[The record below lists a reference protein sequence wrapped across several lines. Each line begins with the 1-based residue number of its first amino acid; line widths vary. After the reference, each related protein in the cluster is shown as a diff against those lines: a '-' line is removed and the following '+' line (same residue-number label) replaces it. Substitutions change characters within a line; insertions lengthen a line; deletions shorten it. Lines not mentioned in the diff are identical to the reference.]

1 MSLLRLTKSFPS
13 LPSPLLHRHFPLRTL
28 ATAPP
33 KKKEWL
39 CILPDKPNVLDLR
52 LQVRPT
58 HYAELKPLIEAGKM
72 VVGGA
77 MVDAHPEEGKP
88 LSFKGSMIVVTG
100 ETVEEVHELINND
113 IYAKSGVWDLEK
125 TQIIPYIS
133 AVREPLNKE

>member
-1 MSLLRLTKSFPS
+1 MSLLRLIRSF
-13 LPSPLLHRHFPLRTL
+13 PSPLLHRHLPLRTL
-28 ATAPP
+28 TTAPP

-77 MVDAHPEEGKP
+77 MVDAHPEEGKL

-125 TQIIPYIS
+125 AQIIPYIS
-133 AVREPLNKE
+133 AVREPLN